1 MANEKDESYSK
12 EFFTPPEIQKAA
24 ATAVELLLPTK
35 SRDVY
40 ENASFDFTAWKSS
53 KNIASFSERVFLAYF
68 QTLPHSKTSTL
79 WSLYSKLNAILKVR
93 HNLNIE
99 NFYQLK
105 RFLKEHGENYTL
117 KLAKIFSANEIENF
131 LTNAPDCQYSAMKV
145 IN

>member
-1 MANEKDESYSK
+1 MANDSDESDS
-12 EFFTPPEIQKAA
+12 EQFFTPPEIQKAA
-24 ATAVELLLPTK
+24 ATAVESLLPTK

-40 ENASFDFTAWKSS
+40 ENAYFDFTAWKSS

-68 QTLPHSKTSTL
+68 QTLSHSKTSTL
-79 WSLYSKLNAILKVR
+79 WSLYSKLNAVLKVR

-105 RFLKEHGENYTL
+105 RFLKKHGENYTP

-131 LTNAPDCQYSAMKV
+131 LTNTPDSQYSAMKV